1 MLSMLENK
9 DGTRTIEMILKST
22 VLKIMLQIGVF
33 KYKTRAYRMWDVIA
47 ITIASSNTRS
57 SALVKLANTKNM
69 YKI

>member
-1 MLSMLENK
+1 
-9 DGTRTIEMILKST
+9 
-22 VLKIMLQIGVF
+22 MLQIGVF
-33 KYKTRAYRMWDVIA
+33 KFKTLAYRMWDVIA

>member
-1 MLSMLENK
+1 
-9 DGTRTIEMILKST
+9 
-22 VLKIMLQIGVF
+22 MLQIGVF